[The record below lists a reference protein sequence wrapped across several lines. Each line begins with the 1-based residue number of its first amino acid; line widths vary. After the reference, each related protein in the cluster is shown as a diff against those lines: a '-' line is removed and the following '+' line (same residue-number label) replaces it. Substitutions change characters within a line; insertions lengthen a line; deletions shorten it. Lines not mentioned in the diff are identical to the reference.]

1 MFVIKYKKIFYTLS
15 AIIIAISLYGMFA
28 YGLNFGIDFKGG
40 AILEM
45 DFTNAPDVAALNEK
59 VSALNLGDFSLR
71 PAGEK
76 GIILRTKELTEP
88 ERVSLIAALSEGDA
102 GAKVLQFDSV
112 GPILGEELSR
122 KAAWSIVW
130 VIIAIVLFISFAFR
144 KVSLPVGRQASLKSW
159 KYGAVAIVA
168 LLHDIIVPAGVFAF
182 LGHFSGVEIDA
193 LFITALLVVL
203 GFSVHDT
210 IVVFDRTRENLGKN
224 NLAKQSKDFETIVG
238 ESVSQTFA
246 RSINPSLTTL
256 ISLAVLYAVGPEAT
270 RDFSLA
276 LLIGIT
282 AGTYSSIFIGSP
294 LLVTLQKFQDRKKS

>member
-45 DFTNAPDVAALNEK
+45 DFTNAPDVAALN
-59 VSALNLGDFSLR
+59 
-71 PAGEK
+71 
-76 GIILRTKELTEP
+76 

-144 KVSLPVGRQASLKSW
+144 KVSLPDGRQASLRSW

-168 LLHDIIVPAGVFAF
+168 LLHD
-182 LGHFSGVEIDA
+182 
-193 LFITALLVVL
+193 
-203 GFSVHDT
+203 
-210 IVVFDRTRENLGKN
+210 
-224 NLAKQSKDFETIVG
+224 
-238 ESVSQTFA
+238 
-246 RSINPSLTTL
+246 
-256 ISLAVLYAVGPEAT
+256 
-270 RDFSLA
+270 
-276 LLIGIT
+276 
-282 AGTYSSIFIGSP
+282 
-294 LLVTLQKFQDRKKS
+294 

>member
-76 GIILRTKELTEP
+76 GIILRTKELTAP

-168 LLHDIIVPAGVFAF
+168 LLHDIIVPTGVFAF
-182 LGHFSGVEIDA
+182 LGHFQGVEIDA

-210 IVVFDRTRENLGKN
+210 IVVFDRTR
-224 NLAKQSKDFETIVG
+224 
-238 ESVSQTFA
+238 
-246 RSINPSLTTL
+246 
-256 ISLAVLYAVGPEAT
+256 
-270 RDFSLA
+270 
-276 LLIGIT
+276 
-282 AGTYSSIFIGSP
+282 
-294 LLVTLQKFQDRKKS
+294 